1 MKSIEKVKY
10 PIIVLFL
17 ALAFNVNSQEKYVS
31 FLKQADLPACFENL
45 ESNHV
50 DEIFEYGRTSFESF
64 EVSSHYDQTTEVFEL
79 TTRENC
85 HDTKRLQLKY
95 VDYLSGEYVFLYR
108 ERIDGEQTYGDV
120 MVYERQD
127 SLWTQGK
134 KIAISWTHLFDI
146 DKEKLEE
153 LRELDQYPKC
163 MVNFE
168 KDGMRIEVPW
178 KLYTHGENSQSNG
191 YVHAGGKQPIT
202 IQYSYFLK

>member
-1 MKSIEKVKY
+1 MMSIEKIKY

-17 ALAFNVNSQEKYVS
+17 ALTTNVKSQEKYVS
-31 FLKQADLPACFENL
+31 FLKQADLPACFEHL

-50 DEIFEYGRTSFESF
+50 DEIIEYGRTSFESF
-64 EVSSHYDQTTEVFEL
+64 KISSHYDQPTEVFEL

-85 HDTKRLQLKY
+85 HDTKRLQLKHVEY
-95 VDYLSGEYVFLYR
+95 SSGEYVFLYK
-108 ERIDGEQTYGDV
+108 ERIDGEHTYGDV
-120 MVYERQD
+120 MVYEYQD
-127 SLWTQGK
+127 SSWTQGK
-134 KIAISWTHLFDI
+134 KIAISWTNLFDI
-146 DKEKLEE
+146 DKEQLEE

-163 MVNFE
+163 MINFQ

-202 IQYSYFLK
+202 IQYTYFLK